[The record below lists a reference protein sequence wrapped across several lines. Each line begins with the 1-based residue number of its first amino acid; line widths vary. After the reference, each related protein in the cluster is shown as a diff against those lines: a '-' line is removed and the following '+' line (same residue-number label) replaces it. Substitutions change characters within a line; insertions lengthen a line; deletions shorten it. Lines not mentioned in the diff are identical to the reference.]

1 MKTSTLSGTIS
12 TYKDDILTSQHWLKL
27 GHSTNVPYDR
37 REVCQLRM
45 DELVLGTAQVKTRD
59 AASLKH
65 LHTYLN
71 S

>member
-12 TYKDDILTSQHWLKL
+12 TFKDDILTSQHWLKL

-45 DELVLGTAQVKTRD
+45 DGWMGTPQVKTRD
-59 AASLKH
+59 W
-65 LHTYLN
+65 
-71 S
+71 